1 MSLSNLRLKYW
12 SQFINHEILFVS
24 GIRWYIAN
32 LLVRSGM
39 VFSVEQVV
47 NLNHSEHI
55 TSYVHNKAICIY
67 QTCYHDL
74 RYYSF
79 KVMDYDSYDSMRG
92 MTGRILSYDT
102 ICHQYNVVVNMIQH
116 SSMKEIICH
125 LSPSVMEPDM
135 ILPTEMNWSN
145 YHLSRKSKISKGNV
159 VLLNPPQHILS
170 TLSPNFDLQSVLMF

>member
-12 SQFINHEILFVS
+12 SQFINHEISVVS

-39 VFSVEQVV
+39 VYSVEQVV

-55 TSYVHNKAICIY
+55 TSYVHNKAIRIY
-67 QTCYHDL
+67 QTCYHDS

-79 KVMDYDSYDSMRG
+79 KVMDYDGNDSMRG

-116 SSMKEIICH
+116 FSMKETICH
-125 LSPSVMEPDM
+125 LSPSV
-135 ILPTEMNWSN
+135 I
-145 YHLSRKSKISKGNV
+145 
-159 VLLNPPQHILS
+159 
-170 TLSPNFDLQSVLMF
+170 